1 MTCDAIQNRLL
12 ALPDV
17 RRVPDELRGHLDGCP
32 ACRAYLARAVRLD
45 KLLATIPVPPPSEET
60 KAAFLDRATEAGPVI
75 KHIPVVRRDSGTYL
89 LDDGRWKY
97 TAAALAAAV
106 LVAVGWLAFRGGD
119 APPSRNDYTTVAGH
133 ELLTKTLGNVVT
145 GEKALAKVDKP
156 EQRMKAWEN
165 VTADLRAEIERVY
178 RFTPKDRDDLNALAG
193 LFKKAAE
200 DGLLRQADAVMN
212 GQLPADQRQALLR
225 DAIGQMDRIE
235 ADATT
240 FAQEA
245 PEHNKLP
252 LRKIRDTAKKV
263 REGLSD
269 KLEPRQAGGVPAK
282 GV

>member
-12 ALPDV
+12 ALPDL

-75 KHIPVVRRDSGTYL
+75 KRIPVVRRDSGTYL

-119 APPSRNDYTTVAGH
+119 APPNRNDTTTVAGH
-133 ELLTKTLGNVVT
+133 DLLKKTLGRVVT
-145 GEKALAKVDKP
+145 DETALARSNTS
-156 EQRMKAWEN
+156 EERMRAWADM
-165 VTADLRAEIERVY
+165 TADLREEIEKVHLHA
-178 RFTPKDRDDLNALAG
+178 PKDDLKALAG
-193 LFKKAAE
+193 LFEKAARK
-200 DGLLRQADAVMN
+200 GLLAEARKMTEDQTPAEKQRAAFQLAQERLTRIAADA
-212 GQLPADQRQALLR
+212 AA
-225 DAIGQMDRIE
+225 
-235 ADATT
+235 
-240 FAQEA
+240 FAQAA
-245 PEHNKLP
+245 PPDMKPP
-252 LRKIRDTAKKV
+252 LQQIRDTAGAVLK
-263 REGLSD
+263 ELS
-269 KLEPRQAGGVPAK
+269 KLEPRQAGTAPAK